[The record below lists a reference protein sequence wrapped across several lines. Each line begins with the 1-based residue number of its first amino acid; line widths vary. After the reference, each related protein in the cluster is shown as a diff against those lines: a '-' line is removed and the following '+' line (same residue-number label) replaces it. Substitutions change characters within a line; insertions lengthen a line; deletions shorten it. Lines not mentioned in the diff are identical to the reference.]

1 MDCSYHHQGWKR
13 SLTHVHPSVDLFG
26 KLVIKSNRLPVKLFR
41 ISRREPGPNEK
52 YFYPIRPK
60 IQDFSL

>member
-13 SLTHVHPSVDLFG
+13 SLTHTHPTVDLFWN
-26 KLVIKSNRLPVKLFR
+26 LVVKSIRLPVKLFR
-41 ISRREPGPNEK
+41 ISRKEPGPNK
-52 YFYPIRPK
+52 NYFYPSRPK